1 MSTFGIVWASFF
13 LFWSE
18 NCQYSISS
26 ILLFSWNAMLSHIA
40 YDIWYI
46 RTRQTPFSQLIRYS
60 RVCSYQDF
68 LNRGLLLTRNPRN
81 QGFLLELK
89 SSLRNYYGRHLLD
102 MEYQQYHK
110 WQCICSTWRIHFPIF
125 SYIHDLSP
133 AL

>member
-1 MSTFGIVWASFF
+1 MWDCVSFFF

-26 ILLFSWNAMLSHIA
+26 ILLFSWNAMLSHIT

-46 RTRQTPFSQLIRYS
+46 RMRQTPFSQLIRYS
-60 RVCSYQDF
+60 RVCSCQHF
-68 LNRGLLLTRNPRN
+68 LDRGLLLTWNPRN

-89 SSLRNYYGRHLLD
+89 SSLRNYHGRHLLD
-102 MEYQQYHK
+102 MEYLQYHK
-110 WQCICSTWRIHFPIF
+110 WPWICSTWRIHFPVI